1 METPVL
7 QDQPTQDNA
16 PTAVPTTEK
25 TVNDGVPHHKLG
37 CGCKVCVRIRNAK
50 LLGKPSRKELKLKAA
65 ANRKLREETKAGIK
79 ASLNTQVLL
88 GQTPNAA
95 LAAKSVG
102 VSDRVGQI
110 VSHAN
115 QFVQTALVKAGIT
128 DDRLAEIAAAG
139 MDAFFQKIITDN
151 DGAIIDVINQPDWK
165 SRHAFWR
172 DILMVKKLLG
182 NDTENAAG
190 GSGGLVIITPDA
202 ARVQTG
208 HPAACVCDECR
219 VQWEEKA
226 RHLRVAT
233 IRDARILADSS
244 PAIPS
249 PATISSGSDEDEDE
263 DNT

>member
-1 METPVL
+1 MLGDTI
-7 QDQPTQDNA
+7 QSKKQSQS
-16 PTAVPTTEK
+16 K
-25 TVNDGVPHHKLG
+25 T
-37 CGCKVCVRIRNAK
+37 I
-50 LLGKPSRKELKLKAA
+50 RKEST
-65 ANRKLREETKAGIK
+65 RIEERVS
-79 ASLNTQVLL
+79 ASIETQIAL

-95 LAAKSVG
+95 LAGRVAG
-102 VSDRVGQI
+102 VSERTGQL
-110 VSHAN
+110 VSNAN
-115 QFVQTALVKAGIT
+115 NFVQTALLKHGIT
-128 DDRLAEIAAAG
+128 DDRLAEIASAG

-151 DGAIIDVINQPDWK
+151 DGAIVDVINQPDWK

-182 NDTENAAG
+182 NDSENAAG

-233 IRDARILADSS
+233 VRERQIAEHSS
-244 PAIPS
+244 APIPS